1 LRRAS
6 LALVTVLVI
15 GCTMPGPSTITT
27 RAPHT
32 SPPSST
38 PSQAPTSLPSDA
50 ALTPCT
56 GDIVFSG
63 GYTGETH
70 GPIVSN
76 VRQTGNS
83 PDGAVIDTRFP
94 ATVDGI
100 ETGML
105 FALWDPDGPA
115 GPGPVNGLFGPER
128 QTAVQDA
135 PLTWQEDT
143 GVGTAT
149 VQPDGSH
156 ANFDVVFTGLRPDTS
171 VVGTLTCAP
180 FR

>member
-1 LRRAS
+1 M
-6 LALVTVLVI
+6 LALVPVLLV
-15 GCTMPGPSTITT
+15 GCTTAAPSPIATFSPRPGPSV
-27 RAPHT
+27 
-32 SPPSST
+32 
-38 PSQAPTSLPSDA
+38 APTSQPSA
-50 ALTPCT
+50 AEPTPCT
-56 GDIVFSG
+56 GDVVFSG

-83 PDGAVIDTRFP
+83 PDGAVIDTRFL
-94 ATVDGI
+94 ATVEGA

-115 GPGPVNGLFGPER
+115 GLKPVNGLFGPVLPIG
-128 QTAVQDA
+128 VQDA

-149 VQPDGSH
+149 VQPDGSQ
-156 ANFDVVFTGLRPDTS
+156 ATFDVVFTGLRPDTR
-171 VVGTLTCAP
+171 VVGTLACTP
-180 FR
+180 IR